1 MNCRE
6 GKHPIGPSP
15 YVTHAKI
22 PLYIP
27 RKSYGMKIWKTNL
40 ITHNNHTSLHR
51 WWFEWL
57 YCRKGKSNIFTEAS
71 NNLSW
76 TQSTSTQ
83 HWDCWFAERSTTQS
97 LMFAQSEGKH
107 GTIERCTS
115 FAGSNSR
122 LKTTGIKN
130 FKMSG
135 SATLFVTSS
144 SLAPSIGFCGCSN
157 KSNSLRLWKEL
168 QRPESSRADEFECNP
183 LNGVRWSDTAPQI
196 SFLHVA
202 STSCQKSLPT
212 RLLGTWC
219 MLIATIIL

>member
-1 MNCRE
+1 MDTINKYSGLRLL
-6 GKHPIGPSP
+6 IR
-15 YVTHAKI
+15 
-22 PLYIP
+22 
-27 RKSYGMKIWKTNL
+27 RKVNYTIANVCSIW
-40 ITHNNHTSLHR
+40 
-51 WWFEWL
+51 W
-57 YCRKGKSNIFTEAS
+57 
-71 NNLSW
+71 
-76 TQSTSTQ
+76 
-83 HWDCWFAERSTTQS
+83 
-97 LMFAQSEGKH
+97 KH

-135 SATLFVTSS
+135 SATLFVMSS
-144 SLAPSIGFCGCSN
+144 SLAPSTGLCGCSN

-183 LNGVRWSDTAPQI
+183 LNGVRLSDTAPQI

-202 STSCQKSLPT
+202 HTSRQKSLPT

-219 MLIATIIL
+219 MLIATIIP